1 MSFLHFNNLDIFV
14 ERHVVAVGRNNDERL
29 LGKTEFVASYAVRQ
43 KHKKRR
49 SLNIWIFID
58 ILFDTGNFRSAARYK
73 CAGFDQFRNIPP
85 RENIVE
91 GDVCRPRE
99 ASNFYVVNLFCNIY
113 YFGDEYFKSLVRY
126 ASRNVYAYGSDKLE
140 RLIWAIQ

>member
-43 KHKKRR
+43 KHEKRR
-49 SLNIWIFID
+49 RLDIRIFID
-58 ILFDTGNFRSAARYK
+58 ILFDAGNFSPAAGNNT
-73 CAGFDQFRNIPP
+73 AELAQLRNIPP
-85 RENIVE
+85 FENFVG

-99 ASNFYVVNLFCNIY
+99 ASNFYVVNLFCNVY